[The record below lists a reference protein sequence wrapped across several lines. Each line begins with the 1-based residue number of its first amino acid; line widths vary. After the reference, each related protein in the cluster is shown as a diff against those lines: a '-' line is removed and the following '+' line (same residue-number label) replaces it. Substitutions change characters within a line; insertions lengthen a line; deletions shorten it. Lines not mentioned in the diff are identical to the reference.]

1 MLSDTPA
8 YFFCLDY
15 VEDGRFGVLTC
26 PKPKQEAID
35 SIHLCCPRRQAFDSM
50 NYKECKAA
58 DKNTLAK
65 MKVPIDGHLVDSS
78 GLKFEPEKVL

>member
-1 MLSDTPA
+1 M
-8 YFFCLDY
+8 DY

-26 PKPKQEAID
+26 PKPKQEAIN
-35 SIHLCCPRRQAFDSM
+35 SIHLCCPRKQVFDSM
-50 NYKECKAA
+50 DKECKEAA
-58 DKNTLAK
+58 DSSTLAK